1 MWLRSRSALL
11 AFFLALPLLAQGATS
26 CNGGNLS
33 LSLGTYNAYQTTP
46 LDSSGVYVVRCTRS
60 GGGARDTLVTIG
72 LGPSSTSGT
81 IATRR
86 LKRTTGTDLL
96 AYNFFRDAAR
106 AALWGETIGTNTFSQ
121 SISLDNNTS
130 GNLTFTF
137 FARIDARQDVRAGSY
152 RDSLTI
158 TVNF

>member
-1 MWLRSRSALL
+1 MRPLSRTTLL
-11 AFFLALPLLAQGATS
+11 AFFLALPLLARGATS

-33 LSLGTYNAYQTTP
+33 LSLGTYNAYQTAP

-60 GGGARDTLVTIG
+60 GGARSTLVTIG
-72 LGPSSTSGT
+72 LGASATSGT
-81 IATRR
+81 IASRR

-96 AYNFFRDAAR
+96 AYNFFRDPAR
-106 AALWGETIGTNTFSQ
+106 TALWGETIGTNTLSQ

-137 FARIDARQDVRAGSY
+137 FARIEARQDVRAGNY
-152 RDSLTI
+152 GDSLTI